1 VGATYSRFRLLQ
13 SFPRLAITSP
23 EKGCGKTTAL
33 DVLRELVARPLSTSN
48 VTASAVFRTVEI
60 ARPTLLIDEADTFLT
75 ENEALRGTLNSGHC
89 KGAAIIR
96 TVGDDHE
103 PRQFSTWSPAAIA
116 MIGNLP
122 STLDDRAVA
131 VRLRRRKPTERVQA
145 FRSDRTANLQNLARK
160 AADPDMGPLIN
171 RVADNWRP
179 LFAIA
184 DIAGGKWPKH
194 ARTVAHGAEA
204 KKEDQSVGTMLL
216 SDIREI
222 FTTRPESDRISST
235 ELASTLGLM
244 EGRLWAEWRNG
255 KPMTAAAMA
264 RMLSPF
270 GIFSRTRRAGTD
282 TFKGYLYSDFEE
294 AFSSYLANSANQTVT
309 PSQRNN
315 DGHCDVLQTVTLD
328 EDVTLSKVSQRN
340 NDGHCDG
347 VTVWKRGIEE
357 KEEVSPA
364 RRCAQCNQLG
374 ELLECHYGNAAA
386 WLHRNCQDAWKADCD
401 RREASLSRG
410 ELLKDESIGL
420 QGSNG
425 EPTIELDEEPAI
437 VVAEPDSAAHL
448 AAQHNE
454 LTSERHIF
462 SFKPT
467 LRLEWRGQDGQD
479 KP

>member
-1 VGATYSRFRLLQ
+1 
-13 SFPRLAITSP
+13 
-23 EKGCGKTTAL
+23 
-33 DVLRELVARPLSTSN
+33 
-48 VTASAVFRTVEI
+48 
-60 ARPTLLIDEADTFLT
+60 
-75 ENEALRGTLNSGHC
+75 
-89 KGAAIIR
+89 
-96 TVGDDHE
+96 
-103 PRQFSTWSPAAIA
+103 
-116 MIGNLP
+116 
-122 STLDDRAVA
+122 
-131 VRLRRRKPTERVQA
+131 
-145 FRSDRTANLQNLARK
+145 
-160 AADPDMGPLIN
+160 MGQLIN

-184 DIAGGKWPKH
+184 DIVKWPKH

-204 KKEDQSVGTMLL
+204 KKEDQSVGTRLL

-244 EGRLWAEWRNG
+244 EGRPWAEWRNG

-347 VTVWKRGIEE
+347 VTFSEPANGGEE
-357 KEEVSPA
+357 EGRPG
-364 RRCAQCNQLG
+364 RCGHCQG
-374 ELLECHYGNAAA
+374 TGDLLEAYWGDTAA
-386 WLHRNCQDAWKADCD
+386 WLHGQCIEPWKAAQDDLSIPAFLD
-401 RREASLSRG
+401 RRAELSG
-410 ELLKDESIGL
+410 
-420 QGSNG
+420 
-425 EPTIELDEEPAI
+425 
-437 VVAEPDSAAHL
+437 H
-448 AAQHNE
+448 
-454 LTSERHIF
+454 
-462 SFKPT
+462 
-467 LRLEWRGQDGQD
+467 
-479 KP
+479 